1 MKRRL
6 AILGLGLAVAPHA
19 KSLVDLRDRA
29 EVVWACSRSAERCRL
44 FAQSYPFPTT
54 TDVDRVLG
62 DERIEALLLLTP
74 PSTHVELAGRGL
86 AAGKHLLIEKP
97 VALTARDADGL
108 VGLALRH
115 RRRLGVVL
123 QFRFREASRRL
134 AELIATGALGPLVTG
149 DCRVQW
155 WRPQSYYDE
164 PGRGSFARDGGG
176 VLLTQAIHALDLFR
190 SFVGRIEVI
199 AGLAATTALHRM
211 ESEDYA
217 AALLRLG
224 DGAPGCFVASTASF
238 PGSPERIELVFANAT
253 ARLEGMALE
262 IHHQDGRRDSFG
274 ASRPSG
280 SGADPMQ
287 FAHDAHRALIADF
300 LDALDEEREPR
311 ANGAAGAAT
320 QHLIEAILASAR
332 T

>member
-1 MKRRL
+1 MRRRL
-6 AILGLGLAVAPHA
+6 AILGLGMAVAPHA
-19 KSLVDLRDRA
+19 KSLVDLSDRT
-29 EVVWACSRSAERCRL
+29 EIIWACSRSVERCRN
-44 FAQSYPFPTT
+44 FARSFPFPTT

-62 DERIEALLLLTP
+62 DERVEALLLLTP
-74 PSTHVELAGRGL
+74 PSTHVELAGRAL

-155 WRPQSYYDE
+155 WRAQSYYDE

-176 VLLTQAIHALDLFR
+176 VLLTQAIHTLDLFR

-274 ASRPSG
+274 AARPSG

-287 FAHDAHRALIADF
+287 FAHDAHRALIVDF

-311 ANGAAGAAT
+311 ANGAEGAAT
-320 QHLIEAILASAR
+320 QHLIETILASAR
-332 T
+332 K

>member
-6 AILGLGLAVAPHA
+6 AILGLGMAVSPHA
-19 KSLVDLRDRA
+19 KSLVDLADRA
-29 EVVWACSRSAERCRL
+29 EVIWACSRSPERCRH
-44 FAQSYPFPTT
+44 FAQSFPFPTT
-54 TDVDRVLG
+54 TEVERVLG
-62 DERIEALLLLTP
+62 DERVEALLLLTP
-74 PSTHVELAGRGL
+74 PSTHVVLGGRTL

-97 VALTARDADGL
+97 VALTAAEADGL
-108 VGLALRH
+108 VGLARRH
-115 RRRLGVVL
+115 GRRLGVVL
-123 QFRFREASRRL
+123 QFRFREASLRL
-134 AELIATGALGPLVTG
+134 AELIAAGGLGSLFTG

-155 WRPQSYYDE
+155 WRPQGYYDE

-176 VLLTQAIHALDLFR
+176 VLLTQAIHTLDLFR

-211 ESEDYA
+211 ECEDYA

-224 DGAPGCFVASTASF
+224 EGAPGCFTASTASF
-238 PGSPERIELVFANAT
+238 PGSPERIELVFAQAT

-262 IHHQDGRRDSFG
+262 IYHQDGRRESFG
-274 ASRPSG
+274 ASHPSG

-300 LDALDEEREPR
+300 LDALDEERDPR
-311 ANGAAGAAT
+311 ANGAEGAAT

-332 T
+332 N

>member
-1 MKRRL
+1 VKRRL
-6 AILGLGLAVAPHA
+6 AILGLGMAVAPHA
-19 KSLVDLRDRA
+19 KSLVDLSNRA

-44 FAQSYPFPTT
+44 FAQSFPFPTT

-62 DERIEALLLLTP
+62 DDRVEALLLLTP
-74 PSTHVELAGRGL
+74 PSTHVELAGRAL
-86 AAGKHLLIEKP
+86 TAGKHLLIEKP

-108 VGLALRH
+108 VELALHH
-115 RRRLGVVL
+115 RRRLGIVL

-134 AELIATGALGPLVTG
+134 DELIATGALGPLVTG

-211 ESEDYA
+211 ETEDYA

-274 ASRPSG
+274 AARPSG

-287 FAHDAHRALIADF
+287 FAHDAHRALIVDF

-311 ANGAAGAAT
+311 ANGAEGAAT
-320 QHLIEAILASAR
+320 QHLIETILASAR
-332 T
+332 K